1 MDARKIVVAV
11 DGSEHADKAL
21 DFACDLSKSKA
32 AELVIAHVQKDKGAA
47 VAPEELQRYNE
58 VEHVN
63 ITEQEILAMAAKEV
77 LHEAQKQARDLG
89 VADSR
94 AVLCEGNPV
103 NALVELAETE
113 KADLLVVG
121 SRGISSLD
129 SLLFGSTSLSLE
141 RKAGCTVIVV
151 H

>member
-1 MDARKIVVAV
+1 M
-11 DGSEHADKAL
+11 
-21 DFACDLSKSKA
+21 
-32 AELVIAHVQKDKGAA
+32 Q
-47 VAPEELQRYNE
+47 
-58 VEHVN
+58 
-63 ITEQEILAMAAKEV
+63 
-77 LHEAQKQARDLG
+77 EAQKQAREHG

-103 NALVELAETE
+103 DALAELAETE

>member
-1 MDARKIVVAV
+1 MDARRILVAV
-11 DGSEHADKAL
+11 DGTDHADKAL

-47 VAPEELQRYNE
+47 VAPEEIKRYNE

-63 ITEQEILAMAAKEV
+63 ITEEEILAMAAHEV
-77 LHEAQKQARDLG
+77 LHEAQKHAREHG
-89 VADSR
+89 VAESR

-103 NALVELAETE
+103 NALVQLAEAE